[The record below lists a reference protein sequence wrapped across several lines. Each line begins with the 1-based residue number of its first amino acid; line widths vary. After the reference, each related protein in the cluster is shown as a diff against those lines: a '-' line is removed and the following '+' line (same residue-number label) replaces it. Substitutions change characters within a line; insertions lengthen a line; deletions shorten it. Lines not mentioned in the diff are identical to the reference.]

1 MMSSLWGGG
10 ESATI
15 NLIYNVVFT
24 VFALILINFA
34 LSRFLPRF
42 SFSQGELL
50 TVYVMLNMA
59 SVLASHF
66 TIQVLVPIIPHA
78 FWFATPENEW
88 QELFWR
94 HIPGWLSVDDKGALA
109 DYYKGE
115 STLYVAEHIKGWL
128 EPVLWWSAFLFALM
142 FVMLCI
148 NVIVRKQWTEREKLS
163 YPLIQLPIEM
173 TDESR
178 SFFRQKLMWLAFAAA
193 VSVNILNGLHFLWP
207 SVPKF
212 VSGEQYDISRFFP
225 EKPFSAIGWTPV
237 CIYPFAIGIAFFMP
251 LDLSFSCWF
260 FYFFWKW
267 KKIVGS
273 MMGLQSLPHFP
284 YSDEQ
289 SFGAYIG
296 LGVLSLWVTR
306 KHLYSVAK
314 KIITNTS
321 EVNDSDEPMTYRAA
335 FFLAI
340 VSMIFLVLFCYHAGM
355 SLWVILLFFTLF
367 LLLSISFAR
376 IRAVSGVFFHDL
388 HFMGPDTALVKIFG
402 TQRFGAGNLT
412 MFSFLYFFNRAH
424 TSNPMPHQLES
435 FKIAERTHIRN
446 KGLLCAM
453 LLSIGIGSLASF
465 WALLHGTYKFG
476 SGGSFGWEPFQRL
489 QRWLASPTRFGSA
502 STTFTFIGLLF
513 TFLLSIMRHRFIWWP
528 LHPIGYAISGTYTM
542 NIFWLSFF
550 ISWAIKWVILKRGG
564 LRAHRKATPFFSGLV
579 LGEFIMG
586 SLWSIMAIVLQR
598 PMYDFID

>member
-88 QELFWR
+88 RELFWR
-94 HIPGWLSVDDKGALA
+94 YIPRWLSVDDKGALA
-109 DYYKGE
+109 NYYKGE
-115 STLYVAEHIKGWL
+115 STLYIAEHIKGWL

-163 YPLIQLPIEM
+163 YPLIQLPMEM

-178 SFFRQKLMWLAFAAA
+178 SLFRQKLMWLAFAAA
-193 VSVNILNGLHFLWP
+193 ASVNILNGLHFLWP

-212 VSGEQYDISRFFP
+212 ISGEQYDISRFFP

-237 CIYPFAIGIAFFMP
+237 CIYPFAVGIAFFMP

-267 KKIVGS
+267 EKIFGS

-340 VSMIFLVLFCYHAGM
+340 ISMTFLVLFCYHAGM
-355 SLWVILLFFTLF
+355 SLWVILLFFMLF

-376 IRAVSGVFFHDL
+376 IRALSGVLFHDL
-388 HFMGPDTALVKIFG
+388 HFMGPDTALVKVFG